1 MDLVQM
7 TSYLESMAHKYIS
20 KFQSKFHQSTPTQ
33 IEKSESFTQFELI
46 VIAILLSFI
55 TSFTFISFLIWNRF
69 VNEQN
74 RKLAV
79 IMSRLDQ
86 IVSTQ
91 SHISSSFERVI
102 NESQDPQII
111 NPFDQ
116 METIANWFPKPKQG
130 CLITTPSGSSISIL
144 SESSNEFD
152 ENVKYEHG
160 LLPNE
165 DLNSIDKIILQDKDE
180 QDLMATINDDSGI
193 VPDKSVPFDFIN
205 NNIEVDESDHKIIQ

>member
-1 MDLVQM
+1 
-7 TSYLESMAHKYIS
+7 
-20 KFQSKFHQSTPTQ
+20 
-33 IEKSESFTQFELI
+33 
-46 VIAILLSFI
+46 
-55 TSFTFISFLIWNRF
+55 
-69 VNEQN
+69 
-74 RKLAV
+74 
-79 IMSRLDQ
+79 MSRLDQ

-193 VPDKSVPFDFIN
+193 VPDISVPFDFIN